1 MHVSHVIK
9 SWSTNQSVI
18 ALSSGEAEYYGLVK
32 VASVSIGVKTIMKDM
47 GVELSEPTVIKSDAS
62 AAIGIANRIGIG
74 KVRHIEV
81 NQLWFQEKVSKKE
94 ILMVKVGTEDN
105 LADALTK
112 AVDARIIEKQIAGVG
127 ACVRID
133 RHRLGPKVDKAD
145 NLYEKSRR
153 SVNSSV

>member
-1 MHVSHVIK
+1 MIGSHCIRT
-9 SWSTNQSVI
+9 WSSTQPSVTM
-18 ALSSGEAEYYGLVK
+18 SSGEAEYYGLVK
-32 VASVSIGVKTIMKDM
+32 AASVSIGVKTIMKDM

-81 NQLWFQEKVSKKE
+81 NQLWLQEKVSKKE
-94 ILMVKVGTEDN
+94 IFIEKVGTDDN

-112 AVDARIIEKQIAGVG
+112 AVDARIIEKHIAGVG

-133 RHRLGPKVDKAD
+133 RHRLAPKVDRAD
-145 NLYEKSRR
+145 NLYEES
-153 SVNSSV
+153 